1 MNVDE
6 IRIPDTFPS
15 THDLTNKVALV
26 TGGSRGL
33 GLLVALAFAHAGARV
48 AVASRTPDQVERAA
62 KRIAEVGTGVES
74 LGIVADTSSEES
86 TEAMVTAVVERW
98 GSIDVLVNNAGIS
111 PVVASAE
118 HLCLEDWQRIID
130 VNLTGAFLA
139 ARAAGRAMIARGKG
153 GRIVNT
159 ASVTG
164 QVGFRKI
171 AAYSASKG
179 GVIAL
184 TRTLAVDWAPYNI
197 LVNAVAPGWFDSPLA
212 SGLRDHPRYGPKIVG
227 ATPLG
232 RWGASEDLAGMY
244 VFLAS
249 DAAAFV
255 TGQVFAVDGGYSAI

>member
-1 MNVDE
+1 MSADE
-6 IRIPDTFPS
+6 IRIPDRFPS
-15 THDLTNKVALV
+15 THDLTDKVALV

-33 GLLVALAFAHAGARV
+33 GLLVALAFAHAGACV
-48 AVASRTPDQVERAA
+48 AVASRTPEQVERAA
-62 KRIAEVGTGVES
+62 KRIAEVGVES

-86 TEAMVTAVVERW
+86 TEAMVAAVVERW

-118 HLCLEDWQRIID
+118 QLCLDDWRQIID

-139 ARAAGRAMIARGKG
+139 ARAAGRAMIAGGKG

-184 TRTLAVDWAPYNI
+184 TRTLAIDWAPYNI

-212 SGLRDHPRYGPKIVG
+212 SGLRDHPHYGPRIVG

-249 DAAAFV
+249 DAASFV